1 MSPNKKFII
10 DTNILIS
17 GLLIKS
23 SVSFKAI
30 EKARDKGL
38 LIFSEATFR
47 EFELVLFRKK
57 FDRYLTEEERLQ
69 IIGKMYIEGVF
80 EKVTTNLTISRDPKD
95 DMFLN
100 LAIDSKAFC
109 IVTGDKD
116 LLVLHPFED
125 IPILSPTD
133 FLTTF

>member
-1 MSPNKKFII
+1 
-10 DTNILIS
+10 
-17 GLLIKS
+17 
-23 SVSFKAI
+23 
-30 EKARDKGL
+30 L